1 MMADSSSCRVL
12 IVDDEQSVRW
22 SLSVFLDDFGFDVT
36 AVESAEEALTLVDC
50 ETFDVAIIDLRLP
63 GMNGDQLI
71 LEIHKRSPSTHFM
84 IHTGIKAY
92 TLTDELKKIGMKEKH
107 LFLKPLIDLEV
118 IVNAIRELTT
128 R

>member
-1 MMADSSSCRVL
+1 MADSRSNRIL

-22 SLSVFLDDFGFDVT
+22 SLSVFLDDYGFDVT
-36 AVESAEEALTLVDC
+36 AVESAEEALTLVDS

-71 LEIHKRSPSTHFM
+71 IEIHARSPDTHFM

-92 TLTDELKKIGMKEKH
+92 TLSDELKEIGMKDAH
-107 LFLKPLIDLEV
+107 LFLKPLIDLDV
-118 IVNAIRELTT
+118 IVDAIRALPVS
-128 R
+128 